1 MTDKLQCQHL
11 KRKIE
16 YYSNSMNRNYVVNNM
31 LKYMF
36 STNASGA
43 TLNKVISSSF
53 ESLLSIKL
61 LISFNGIFPALQ
73 KNTLQA
79 CVLFLSEERERYVFH

>member
-43 TLNKVISSSF
+43 TLN
-53 ESLLSIKL
+53 
-61 LISFNGIFPALQ
+61 
-73 KNTLQA
+73 
-79 CVLFLSEERERYVFH
+79 